1 MGTWVPFNRSQ
12 GKNSYFVP
20 QNSLKLFV
28 MLHAIIYVL
37 TIISFCASQGF
48 DELLDLATQGDFRH
62 VDMLVKDIYGD
73 RESEYTS
80 LGLSPTIIASS
91 FGKAINYDARCATIV
106 IKMKINVALFF

>member
-1 MGTWVPFNRSQ
+1 MLDAYIFILSI
-12 GKNSYFVP
+12 
-20 QNSLKLFV
+20 SLHCV
-28 MLHAIIYVL
+28 
-37 TIISFCASQGF
+37 SQGF

-106 IKMKINVALFF
+106 SKMKINVALFNIFNFKR

>member
-1 MGTWVPFNRSQ
+1 MLDAYIFILSI
-12 GKNSYFVP
+12 
-20 QNSLKLFV
+20 SLHCV
-28 MLHAIIYVL
+28 
-37 TIISFCASQGF
+37 SQGF

-106 IKMKINVALFF
+106 SKIKNKWRTILSKTVLKGNNKIKCM

>member
-1 MGTWVPFNRSQ
+1 M
-12 GKNSYFVP
+12 
-20 QNSLKLFV
+20 
-28 MLHAIIYVL
+28 H
-37 TIISFCASQGF
+37 CDSQGF

-91 FGKAINYDARCATIV
+91 FGKAINYDARCV
-106 IKMKINVALFF
+106 LFLVK

>member
-1 MGTWVPFNRSQ
+1 
-12 GKNSYFVP
+12 
-20 QNSLKLFV
+20 
-28 MLHAIIYVL
+28 MLDAIIFL
-37 TIISFCASQGF
+37 LSIILHCVSQGF

-106 IKMKINVALFF
+106 SKIKDIHSSYQNHTIKDH